1 MRRHSTQRDGTRGGA
16 SVKAG
21 RVSFTAHRIS
31 SSGDEV
37 DVDGVDD
44 CVDVDG
50 LGDDGVEEDL
60 STECM
65 TNERRAGSWRAS
77 VLRMRKESRSRSITV
92 DEGFF
97 ARFSADDSC
106 DRCVESIRCAVE

>member
-21 RVSFTAHRIS
+21 RLSFTAHRIS
-31 SSGDEV
+31 SSGDE
-37 DVDGVDD
+37 VDGVDD

-65 TNERRAGSWRAS
+65 TNERRGGSWRAS
-77 VLRMRKESRSRSITV
+77 VLRMRKESSSSGRNITV
-92 DEGFF
+92 DKGFF
-97 ARFSADDSC
+97 ARFSADALDVSSQYGVT
-106 DRCVESIRCAVE
+106 VE